1 MAKNSNKSNTQAPAT
16 GSQFRDPKFI
26 IRVIVGVLLAA
37 NLVAGGIYLFPP
49 GGSPEDLERQ
59 LASLRSQIAQ
69 SKTLLAQTRE
79 YASKV
84 EKGRAEGDK
93 FLTDYFL
100 DRRTLSAVLA
110 TTLVEATDAAKVKP
124 RDTTYSTEAIEGS
137 DALSMLTINYTFEG
151 SYRDVLNFVHEIDR
165 SPRFLII
172 ESLNTS
178 PQQGGKD
185 ILTVT
190 MKIDA
195 FVREDAAQ

>member
-1 MAKNSNKSNTQAPAT
+1 MPRNSNRPSS

-26 IRVIVGVLLAA
+26 MRVILGILLAA

-49 GGSPEDLERQ
+49 GGSPEDLDRQ
-59 LASLRSQIAQ
+59 LTSLRAQIAQ
-69 SKTLLAQTRE
+69 GKVLLAQTRE

-93 FLTDYFL
+93 FLNDYFL
-100 DRRTLSAVLA
+100 DRRTVSAALETA
-110 TTLVEATDAAKVKP
+110 LVEAADAAKIKP
-124 RDTTYSTEAIEGS
+124 RETAFSTEPIEGS
-137 DALSMLTINYTFEG
+137 DTLSMWTVNFTFEG
-151 SYRDVLNFVHEIDR
+151 GYRDVLNFVHEIDR
-165 SPRFLII
+165 SPQFLII

-185 ILTVT
+185 TLTVT

-195 FVREDAAQ
+195 FVREDAAE